1 MKPAKRARARPVRE
15 DRPVWIETVLWWVV
29 ATMVFATPIVLTPAG
44 KDMFRL
50 PKELLFRGGW
60 IALLTLVIVGL
71 LQRHGLWRRE
81 DLHKPAVSIAL
92 ICLAWTIVATM
103 ASTNPRLS
111 AEALF
116 VVCGSVIL
124 FLTSL
129 KLLPARSIYVIYLIV
144 VPALLNAVL
153 AGIQEWTSWRP
164 IQLAE
169 LEYDRHLM
177 TTGLMGNPND
187 VGALLVG
194 PVLLALAGSFVT
206 RGAQRLMII
215 ASLLVLLAGLLASRT
230 LTAIIATAVGV
241 LIMNAVI
248 SWKRAVAGAV
258 ALSVIGALILTLYA
272 PMAERAQK
280 LRELIT
286 SGDYNALVTNR
297 LTSFRAAEEMFRAY
311 PLTGIGPGTFGWHY
325 HDYKLL
331 VQEKHPGLAL
341 SEKGAQWSF
350 NFGEVH
356 NDHLEIAAETGFP
369 GWLLYMTTLG
379 FLASHS
385 FRRIAADESDVRSA
399 LARLLALP
407 LASAFAVLTL
417 AQFPLQLAATRTMIL
432 FLAALCISWS
442 THDDAG

>member
-1 MKPAKRARARPVRE
+1 
-15 DRPVWIETVLWWVV
+15 
-29 ATMVFATPIVLTPAG
+29 
-44 KDMFRL
+44 MFRL

-71 LQRHGLWRRE
+71 LQRHVLWRRE

-144 VPALLNAVL
+144 VPALLNAAL

-369 GWLLYMTTLG
+369 GWLLYMAALG
-379 FLASHS
+379 YLASHS
-385 FRRIAADESDVRSA
+385 FRRIAAGERDVRSA

-407 LASAFAVLTL
+407 LASAFAMLTL

-442 THDDAG
+442 THDD